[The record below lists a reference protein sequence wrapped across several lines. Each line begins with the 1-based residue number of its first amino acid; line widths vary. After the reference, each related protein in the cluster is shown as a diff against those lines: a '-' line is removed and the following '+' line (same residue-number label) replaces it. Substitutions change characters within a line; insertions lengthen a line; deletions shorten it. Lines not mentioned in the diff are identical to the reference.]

1 MSTDGDR
8 NLFVP
13 RGEPESAHGPRIV
26 LPSQAYSKLI
36 EGTRTRLPSET
47 TGALVGTLQDR
58 KGRAEVLITGAVPVG
73 LVSSGPGVAPGEEE
87 WAELK
92 ARLASEAEESAG
104 LDERIVGW
112 FYADPGIGIFPPR
125 IDAAA
130 VHAALAPEA
139 AIFLLLNPSS
149 DRGVFY
155 TLHAG
160 SFVPVKGFYEALDE
174 RGEEAIIPWDG
185 KVPGADV
192 WLSGQGAA
200 ADTGRSTSPLTEEM
214 VKAGSITANGRRTR
228 LIAGAVLG
236 LVVAAALVG
245 ALFIFGRERQATP
258 LPSPVE
264 TQTIGQA
271 SPLPTTQ
278 ATTPASPPQAV
289 PSQVVPGQLPP
300 PTPVTTIF
308 VIAPTS
314 PTGVMTTIPAIT
326 ATLYGAI
333 GTATVAQPTSTPIQP
348 VTYKVSSG
356 DSLSIIA
363 DRFNTTVEA
372 IMAAN
377 NLNSTVIVPGQV
389 LTIPAQVGLSGVGSA
404 TPAITPTGVVTSV
417 PPANPPPTEV
427 IPRAVPSS
435 VSTAGTR

>member
-8 NLFVP
+8 NMFVP

-26 LPSQAYSKLI
+26 LPSQAHSKLI
-36 EGTRTRLPSET
+36 EATRARLPSET
-47 TGALVGTLQDR
+47 AGALIGTLQDR
-58 KGRAEVLITGAVPVG
+58 DGRVEVLVTGAVLVS
-73 LVSSGPGVAPGEEE
+73 LVSSGLGVAPGEEE

-92 ARLASEAEESAG
+92 VRLTSEAAESAG

-125 IDAAA
+125 IDAAE

-149 DRGVFY
+149 DRGAFY
-155 TLHAG
+155 TWRDG
-160 SFVPVKGFYEALDE
+160 SFAPVKGFYEALDE

-185 KVPGADV
+185 EVPGAVV
-192 WLSGQGAA
+192 WLSGHGAA

-214 VKAGSITANGRRTR
+214 GEAGSIIVNGRRTR
-228 LIAGAVLG
+228 LIAGVGLG

-245 ALFIFGRERQATP
+245 ALFIFGRERQPTP

-264 TQTIGQA
+264 TQTIGPV
-271 SPLPTTQ
+271 SPSPTTR
-278 ATTPASPPQAV
+278 ATAPASPTQAV

-300 PTPVTTIF
+300 PTAVTTIF

-314 PTGVMTTIPAIT
+314 PAGVMTSIPAIT
-326 ATLYGAI
+326 ATLSGAI
-333 GTATVAQPTSTPIQP
+333 GTATVAEPTSTPIQP
-348 VTYKVSSG
+348 VTYTVSSG
-356 DSLSIIA
+356 DILSIIA
-363 DRFNTTVEA
+363 DRFDTTVEA

-377 NLNSTVIVPGQV
+377 NLDSTVIVPGQV
-389 LTIPAQVGLSGVGSA
+389 LTIPPQGGLSGVGTA

-417 PPANPPPTEV
+417 PPAPSEV
-427 IPRAVPSS
+427 IPQAVPSS
-435 VSTAGTR
+435 VSTAGIR